1 MVSLQFLLYLFKILS
16 LLLGTLLPFVTPVI
30 PTLFFSL
37 VQGCSQVNGLTL
49 DLMINAV
56 LPAMPRV
63 AHRGRGSQCQQE

>member
-30 PTLFFSL
+30 PTLFIGL
-37 VQGCSQVNGLTL
+37 VQCCSQVNGLTL
-49 DLMINAV
+49 DLMINDV

-63 AHRGRGSQCQQE
+63 ANRGRGSQCQ